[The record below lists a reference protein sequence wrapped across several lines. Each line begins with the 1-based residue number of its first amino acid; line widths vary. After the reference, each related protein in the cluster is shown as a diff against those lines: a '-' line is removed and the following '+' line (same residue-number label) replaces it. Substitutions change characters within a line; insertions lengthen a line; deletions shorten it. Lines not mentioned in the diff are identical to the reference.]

1 MKRKTQHR
9 DVRIKMFSDDDFF
22 FSFPAGVSSSQTLD
36 CSYLGLLSHLNLM
49 TTNEV
54 LSIMRPVKNWT
65 SSTLVELDML
75 MYGILGVDEKT
86 QTVTSHIWLQMVR
99 VWTDTFTGSLNVT
112 HSPTCVIIMSEHTFL
127 FSQRWKNE
135 FLTWNPSDFCEIY
148 MLTVPRSKLW
158 IPDVN
163 IREDASD
170 TGSVQQSPLVSLYP
184 SGFVYANGRK
194 RLTFT
199 CQLRLFK
206 FPFDTQNC
214 NITFSSANYDGKSF
228 FTSRICHGAYLSEAR
243 GEKLGFK
250 VTVLLSISVLLL
262 ILQDMLPSTEDT
274 LPMIANY
281 CVGVFALVGISV
293 LEAMLICFLMDL
305 DDYLNKKVE
314 KSVNTQVEIQLETS
328 CHKEPAGAEG
338 RGQVSPVKSHLPA
351 DCPRDHD
358 LLRLILEEVKAAR
371 QEAGRKDEKKKKP
384 GRYERLALIIDPVFF
399 ALYLLTIIVFLVF
412 IYHGWV

>member
-1 MKRKTQHR
+1 MSALRTLA
-9 DVRIKMFSDDDFF
+9 FLAFL
-22 FSFPAGVSSSQTLD
+22 GVSSSQTLD

-86 QTVTSHIWLQMVR
+86 QTVTSHIWLQM
-99 VWTDTFTGSLNVT
+99 
-112 HSPTCVIIMSEHTFL
+112 
-127 FSQRWKNE
+127 RWKNE